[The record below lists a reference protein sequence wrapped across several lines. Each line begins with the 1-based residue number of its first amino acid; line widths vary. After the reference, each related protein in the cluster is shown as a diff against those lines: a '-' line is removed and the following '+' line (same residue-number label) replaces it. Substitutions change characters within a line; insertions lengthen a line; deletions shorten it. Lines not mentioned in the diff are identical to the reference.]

1 MWFDK
6 WCRFCFYRRY
16 CIEERVLVCVLFVL
30 YFWLWYGGIFE
41 SFILFIRL
49 YLFNIIINL
58 LTFEIKLVLFCRLS
72 FFVIVCIL
80 IGEIVFC
87 CSFEISLMF
96 FRWLIIM
103 LFMEFVWRRWINFVV
118 FIIRIF
124 MFVCLVLKI
133 DWSKL

>member
-1 MWFDK
+1 MFFMK
-6 WCRFCFYRRY
+6 VR
-16 CIEERVLVCVLFVL
+16 
-30 YFWLWYGGIFE
+30 
-41 SFILFIRL
+41 FILFIRL

-58 LTFEIKLVLFCRLS
+58 LMFEIKLVLFCRLS

-103 LFMEFVWRRWINFVV
+103 LFMEFVWRR
-118 FIIRIF
+118 
-124 MFVCLVLKI
+124 
-133 DWSKL
+133 

>member
-1 MWFDK
+1 MFFMK
-6 WCRFCFYRRY
+6 VR
-16 CIEERVLVCVLFVL
+16 
-30 YFWLWYGGIFE
+30 
-41 SFILFIRL
+41 FILFIRL

-58 LTFEIKLVLFCRLS
+58 LMFEIKLVLFCRLL

-103 LFMEFVWRRWINFVV
+103 LFMDFVWRR
-118 FIIRIF
+118 
-124 MFVCLVLKI
+124 
-133 DWSKL
+133 